1 MGFTTK
7 RLKRCKVL
15 TPGGVN
21 CCVQFCQVRDTAPT
35 TSALAACTHEH
46 KAGAVTLQR
55 IIILLGKDLNP
66 NNNFSLKVLAG
77 KELHNKVVVA
87 SVFETNC
94 RKRSSESHGDELL
107 QDSLLPPLF

>member
-15 TPGGVN
+15 TPEGVN

-77 KELHNKVVVA
+77 NELHNEVVVA
-87 SVFETNC
+87 SVFENNC